1 LAYSVFTLA
10 STLFAEYALFI
21 PEELSRRKFVVP
33 IVNLNTFDELG
44 DLANRHEWLLLD
56 FWAPWCAP
64 CKVMN
69 PVMEQ
74 FSEFNQDTAVI
85 KVDVDQKHDIAAKF
99 GVRAIPTL
107 VLLRR
112 DQFMGQET
120 GSKSLKDLASWIDGL
135 KQKVSQLA

>member
-1 LAYSVFTLA
+1 M
-10 STLFAEYALFI
+10 
-21 PEELSRRKFVVP
+21 P

-44 DLANRHEWLLLD
+44 ELANKHEWLLLD

-69 PVMEQ
+69 PVLEK
-74 FSEFNQDTAVI
+74 FSELNPDNAVI
-85 KVDVDQKHDIAAKF
+85 KVDVDQKHEIAAKF

-120 GSKSLKDLASWIDGL
+120 GSRSLNDLNKWIDGL
-135 KQKVSQLA
+135 KDKVSQLA

>member
-1 LAYSVFTLA
+1 M
-10 STLFAEYALFI
+10 FAEYALFI

-74 FSEFNQDTAVI
+74 FSELNQDTAVI
-85 KVDVDQKHDIAAKF
+85 KVDVDQKQEIAAKF

-120 GSKSLKDLASWIDGL
+120 GSKSLKDLANWIDGL
-135 KQKVSQLA
+135 KQKLSQLA

>member
-1 LAYSVFTLA
+1 M
-10 STLFAEYALFI
+10 
-21 PEELSRRKFVVP
+21 P

-69 PVMEQ
+69 PVLEQ
-74 FSEFNQDTAVI
+74 FSQLNPETAVV
-85 KVDVDQKHDIAAKF
+85 KVDVDQKDDLAAKF

-112 DQFMGQET
+112 DQFMGQEP
-120 GSKSLKDLASWIDGL
+120 GSKSLTDLTNWIDGL
-135 KQKVSQLA
+135 KEKVSHLA

>member
-1 LAYSVFTLA
+1 M
-10 STLFAEYALFI
+10 
-21 PEELSRRKFVVP
+21 P

-44 DLANRHEWLLLD
+44 ELANSHEWLLLD

-69 PVMEQ
+69 PVLEQ
-74 FSEFNQDTAVI
+74 FCEQSPETAVV
-85 KVDVDQKHDIAAKF
+85 KVDVDEKQELASKF

-120 GSKSLKDLASWIDGL
+120 GSKSLKDLNVWIDGM
-135 KQKVSQLA
+135 KQKVSHLA

>member
-1 LAYSVFTLA
+1 M
-10 STLFAEYALFI
+10 
-21 PEELSRRKFVVP
+21 P

-69 PVMEQ
+69 PVMEE

>member
-1 LAYSVFTLA
+1 M
-10 STLFAEYALFI
+10 
-21 PEELSRRKFVVP
+21 P

-44 DLANRHEWLLLD
+44 ELANKHEWLLLD

-69 PVMEQ
+69 PVLEQ
-74 FSEFNQDTAVI
+74 FSELNPDNAVI
-85 KVDVDQKHDIAAKF
+85 KVDVDQKHEIAAKF

-120 GSKSLKDLASWIDGL
+120 GSKSLKDLNKWIDGL
-135 KQKVSQLA
+135 KHKVSQLA

>member
-1 LAYSVFTLA
+1 M
-10 STLFAEYALFI
+10 
-21 PEELSRRKFVVP
+21 P
-33 IVNLNTFDELG
+33 
-44 DLANRHEWLLLD
+44 
-56 FWAPWCAP
+56 PWCAP

-74 FSEFNQDTAVI
+74 FSEFNEDTAVI

>member
-1 LAYSVFTLA
+1 M
-10 STLFAEYALFI
+10 
-21 PEELSRRKFVVP
+21 P

-44 DLANRHEWLLLD
+44 ELANKHEWLLLD

-69 PVMEQ
+69 PD
-74 FSEFNQDTAVI
+74 NAVI
-85 KVDVDQKHDIAAKF
+85 KVDVDQKHEIAAKF

-107 VLLRR
+107 VLLKR

-120 GSKSLKDLASWIDGL
+120 GSKSLKDLNKWIDGL
-135 KQKVSQLA
+135 KDKVSQMA